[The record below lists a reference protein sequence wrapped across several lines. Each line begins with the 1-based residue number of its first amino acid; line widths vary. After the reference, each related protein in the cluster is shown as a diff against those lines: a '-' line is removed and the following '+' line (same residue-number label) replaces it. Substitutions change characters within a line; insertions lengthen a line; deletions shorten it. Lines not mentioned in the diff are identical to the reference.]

1 LQALTETRVNGQ
13 LHIPDHLFLLKETL
27 EPTGKNGYKKSVFID
42 SNSSQNNMQVT
53 GQPLAAALALTVSEK
68 LHRET

>member
-1 LQALTETRVNGQ
+1 MVGQ

-27 EPTGKNGYKKSVFID
+27 EPTEKNGHKKSVFIG

-53 GQPLAAALALTVSEK
+53 GQPLTIQ
-68 LHRET
+68 RETKKLSYVFSK